1 MNTWTSLLWKQQC
14 KKTDRGGNQLY
25 FVGIDISKFKHDC
38 AIVDELGD
46 VITPSWS
53 FQNDREGFSL
63 LKELLDALDGEKK
76 IGLEATG
83 HYGQNLKLFLENND
97 FSFMEFNP
105 LLINRFVHSKSL
117 RKTKTDSID
126 ALMIAQYLMTVE
138 YKPYPPSF
146 YTLEKL
152 KSLTRFRDSL
162 IRQRSKQLVEL
173 TNILDKVFPEFK
185 SFFKGR
191 FSATALYILFHYAS
205 PEKISNM
212 NSKSYEPLRRLSR
225 GRFSMVDFVELKT
238 LARNTV
244 GSTCD
249 YLLQEMEITI
259 DIYNQL
265 QSKVEEIELQIHNCV
280 LGLTPPMLTIPGIG
294 VASAAVILSEFG
306 DLSKF
311 NSPSKLLSF
320 AGMEPGYFQSGT
332 SESTGK
338 MVKHGSSHLRY
349 AMMNCAQ
356 TVINNEPTFA
366 AYYAKKRAE
375 GKEHR
380 VALTHVAKK
389 LLRVIYTL
397 QTKELSYNPDLVR

>member
-1 MNTWTSLLWKQQC
+1 M
-14 KKTDRGGNQLY
+14 Y

-38 AIVDELGD
+38 AIIDELGN

-53 FQNDREGFSL
+53 FQNDCEGFSL
-63 LKELLDALDGEKK
+63 FRDLLDALDGEKK

-83 HYGQNLKLFLENND
+83 HYGQNLKLFLENNG
-97 FSFMEFNP
+97 FTFMEFNP
-105 LLINRFVHSKSL
+105 LLINRFVRSKSL

-126 ALMIAQYLMTVE
+126 ALMIARYLMTVE

-146 YTLEKL
+146 YTFEKL

-185 SFFKGR
+185 PFFKGK
-191 FSATALYILFHYAS
+191 FSVTALYILAHYAS

-212 NSKSYEPLRRLSR
+212 NSKSYESLRRLSR
-225 GRFSMVDFVELKT
+225 GRFSMVDFVELKS

-244 GSTCD
+244 GATND

-265 QSKVEEIELQIHNCV
+265 QSKVEEIEQQINDCV
-280 LGLTPPMLTIPGIG
+280 LVLDPPILTIPGIG
-294 VASAAVILSEFG
+294 VSSAAVILSEFG
-306 DLSKF
+306 DFSKF
-311 NSPSKLLSF
+311 SSPSKLLSF
-320 AGMEPGYFQSGT
+320 AGMEPRYFQSGT
-332 SESTGK
+332 SECTGK

-349 AMMNCAQ
+349 AIMNCAQ

-375 GKEHR
+375 GKGHR
-380 VALTHVAKK
+380 VALSHIAKK

-397 QTKELSYNPDLVR
+397 QTKELTYNPEFIR

>member
-1 MNTWTSLLWKQQC
+1 M
-14 KKTDRGGNQLY
+14 Y
-25 FVGIDISKFKHDC
+25 FVGIDISKFKRDC

-46 VITPSWS
+46 VITPSRS
-53 FQNDREGFSL
+53 FQNDCEGFSL
-63 LKELLDALDGEKK
+63 LRELLDVLDGEKK

-83 HYGQNLKLFLENND
+83 HYGQNLKLFLENSG

-105 LLINRFVHSKSL
+105 LLVNRFVHSKSL

-185 SFFKGR
+185 PFFKGR
-191 FSATALYILFHYAS
+191 FSATALYILSHYAS

-212 NSKSYEPLRRLSR
+212 NSKSYESLRRLSR
-225 GRFSMVDFVELKT
+225 GKFSMVDFVELKT

-244 GSTCD
+244 GSTSD

-265 QSKVEEIELQIHNCV
+265 QSKVEEIEQQINDCV
-280 LGLTPPMLTIPGIG
+280 LGLDPPMLTIPGIG
-294 VASAAVILSEFG
+294 VSSAAVILSEFG
-306 DLSKF
+306 DFSKF
-311 NSPSKLLSF
+311 KSPSKLLSF

>member
-1 MNTWTSLLWKQQC
+1 M
-14 KKTDRGGNQLY
+14 Y

-38 AIVDELGD
+38 AIVDEFGD

-146 YTLEKL
+146 YTFEKL

-162 IRQRSKQLVEL
+162 IRQRSRQLVEL

-185 SFFKGR
+185 PFFKGR
-191 FSATALYILFHYAS
+191 FSATALYILSHYAS

-212 NSKSYEPLRRLSR
+212 NSKSYEPLRCLSR

-265 QSKVEEIELQIHNCV
+265 QSKVEEIELQIHDCV
-280 LGLTPPMLTIPGIG
+280 LALAPPILTIPGIG
-294 VASAAVILSEFG
+294 AASAAVILSEFG

-311 NSPSKLLSF
+311 NNPSKLLSF

>member
-1 MNTWTSLLWKQQC
+1 M
-14 KKTDRGGNQLY
+14 Y

-53 FQNDREGFSL
+53 FQNDCEGFSL
-63 LKELLDALDGEKK
+63 FRELLDALDGEKK

-83 HYGQNLKLFLENND
+83 HYGQNLKLFLENNG
-97 FSFMEFNP
+97 FTFMEFNP
-105 LLINRFVHSKSL
+105 LLINRFVRSKSL

-126 ALMIAQYLMTVE
+126 ALMIARYLMTVE

-146 YTLEKL
+146 YTFEKL

-185 SFFKGR
+185 PFFKGK
-191 FSATALYILFHYAS
+191 FSVTALYILAHYTS

-212 NSKSYEPLRRLSR
+212 NSKSYESLRRLSR
-225 GRFSMVDFVELKT
+225 GRFSMVDFVELKS

-244 GSTCD
+244 GATND

-265 QSKVEEIELQIHNCV
+265 QSKVEEIEQQINDCV
-280 LGLTPPMLTIPGIG
+280 LVLDPPILTIPGIG
-294 VASAAVILSEFG
+294 VSSAAVILSEFG
-306 DLSKF
+306 DFSKF
-311 NSPSKLLSF
+311 SSPSKLLSF
-320 AGMEPGYFQSGT
+320 AGMEPRYFQSGT
-332 SESTGK
+332 SECTGK

-349 AMMNCAQ
+349 AIMNCAQ

-375 GKEHR
+375 GKGHR
-380 VALTHVAKK
+380 VALSHIAKK

-397 QTKELSYNPDLVR
+397 QTKELTYNPEFIR

>member
-1 MNTWTSLLWKQQC
+1 M
-14 KKTDRGGNQLY
+14 Y

-38 AIVDELGD
+38 ASIDELGD

-53 FQNDREGFSL
+53 FQNDCEGFSL
-63 LKELLDALDGEKK
+63 FRELLDALDGEKK

-83 HYGQNLKLFLENND
+83 HYGQNLKLFLENNG
-97 FSFMEFNP
+97 FTFMEFNP
-105 LLINRFVHSKSL
+105 LLINRFVRSKSL

-126 ALMIAQYLMTVE
+126 ALMIARYLMTVE

-146 YTLEKL
+146 YTFEKL

-173 TNILDKVFPEFK
+173 TNILDKVFSEFK
-185 SFFKGR
+185 PFFKGK
-191 FSATALYILFHYAS
+191 FSVTALYILAHYAS

-212 NSKSYEPLRRLSR
+212 NSKSYESLRRLSR
-225 GRFSMVDFVELKT
+225 GRFSMVDFVELKS

-244 GSTCD
+244 GATND

-265 QSKVEEIELQIHNCV
+265 QSKVEEIEQQINDCV
-280 LGLTPPMLTIPGIG
+280 LVLDPPILTIPGIG
-294 VASAAVILSEFG
+294 VSSAAVILSEFG
-306 DLSKF
+306 DFSKF
-311 NSPSKLLSF
+311 SSPSKLLSF
-320 AGMEPGYFQSGT
+320 AGMEPRYFQSGT
-332 SESTGK
+332 SECTGK

-349 AMMNCAQ
+349 AIMNCAQ

-375 GKEHR
+375 GKGPR
-380 VALTHVAKK
+380 VALSHIAKK

-397 QTKELSYNPDLVR
+397 QTKELTYNPEFIR

>member
-1 MNTWTSLLWKQQC
+1 MDKPSVETAVL
-14 KKTDRGGNQLY
+14 KTDRGGNQLY

-146 YTLEKL
+146 YTFEKL

-162 IRQRSKQLVEL
+162 IRQRSRQLVEL

-185 SFFKGR
+185 PFFKGR
-191 FSATALYILFHYAS
+191 FSATALYILSHYAS

-212 NSKSYEPLRRLSR
+212 NSKSYEPLRHLSR

-244 GSTCD
+244 GSTSD

-265 QSKVEEIELQIHNCV
+265 QSKAEEIELQIHDCV
-280 LGLTPPMLTIPGIG
+280 LDLAPPMLTIPGIG
-294 VASAAVILSEFG
+294 AASAAVILSEFG
-306 DLSKF
+306 DSKF
-311 NSPSKLLSF
+311 NNPSKLLSF